1 MKVKNGKTFFIVLCL
16 QLLCGFVGSNT
27 TTVSECPDSHMRGDI
42 RHGVGVTLQVPF
54 CHIVIWARLF
64 ISELLLLAA
73 SGDRFSLWS
82 CD

>member
-42 RHGVGVTLQVPF
+42 RHGVDSDITSAILSHCDLG
-54 CHIVIWARLF
+54 
-64 ISELLLLAA
+64 LAVY
-73 SGDRFSLWS
+73 
-82 CD
+82 